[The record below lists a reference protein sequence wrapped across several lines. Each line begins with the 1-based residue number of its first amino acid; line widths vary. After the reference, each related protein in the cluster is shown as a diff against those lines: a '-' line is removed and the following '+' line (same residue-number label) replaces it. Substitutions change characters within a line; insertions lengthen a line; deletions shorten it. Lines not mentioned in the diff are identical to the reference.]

1 MTENISCSDA
11 LEQLWA
17 LIDDEL
23 CTEDADRV
31 QKHLDRCRNCYPQ
44 YDFDR
49 AYRQLVAMQC
59 REQAPAELRRRV
71 FMKLLEE
78 SRVGG

>member
-1 MTENISCSDA
+1 MNEHLSCSDA

-23 CTEDADRV
+23 CAEDTERV
-31 QKHLDRCRNCYPQ
+31 RQHLDRCKRCYPH

-59 REQAPAELRRRV
+59 REKAPAELRHKV
-71 FMKLLEE
+71 FMRLLED
-78 SRVGG
+78 